1 MAAYTHNRRVTSLVA
16 LGKVD
21 ERMYSEALDVLGE
34 YGCEI
39 VVGSRS
45 RSSGVAYPTS
55 VQECL

>member
-1 MAAYTHNRRVTSLVA
+1 
-16 LGKVD
+16 
-21 ERMYSEALDVLGE
+21 MYSEALDVLGE